1 VPNDAPITSQRLERI
16 LAFMVASAVGLSII
30 CFLAV
35 IIATGVGV
43 GKDTFSQNPWP
54 TIIFLPVVGLPIG
67 AVILVALIVISSIR
81 RGREAKD
88 ARK

>member
-1 VPNDAPITSQRLERI
+1 
-16 LAFMVASAVGLSII
+16 MVASAIGLSIL

-35 IIATGVGV
+35 IVGSAA
-43 GKDTFSQNPWP
+43 GAIDSQASGQGLWP
-54 TIIFLPVVGLPIG
+54 LVTFLPVVGLPLG
-67 AVILVALIVISSIR
+67 AILLVALILISGIR